1 MKRLLLLLIAPALM
15 LSSCQ
20 MARFDRIPGNYLDM
34 IPTELQGTYKFYSK
48 DYRSRRTDTL
58 EIQINDQNIQMVSPT
73 DKQVMT
79 IHQQFQVYRLNH
91 LFVIA
96 KNDDLVH
103 SLWNLILIEGKENG
117 LRVYPVIDLK
127 DVGSQ
132 ESMLNRYLS
141 FHDVILNHDPIQ
153 AAPSVTDG
161 SVSVP
166 TAIAGQPDN
175 MRYFQVSEEQIFNY
189 FERELKDK
197 EYFFLK
203 ATARP
208 TPNKVYMDKVKTETK
223 KKKK

>member
-1 MKRLLLLLIAPALM
+1 MKRLLLFLIAPAL
-15 LSSCQ
+15 LLTSCQ
-20 MARFDRIPGNYLDM
+20 MARFDRIPGNYQDL

-58 EIQINDQNIQMVSPT
+58 EIQINDQSIQMIST
-73 DKQVMT
+73 SDKQVLT

-96 KNDDLVH
+96 RNDETVH
-103 SLWNLILIEGKENG
+103 SLWNLFFIEGKENG
-117 LRVYPVIDLK
+117 LRVYPVLELK
-127 DVGSQ
+127 EAGSQ
-132 ESMLNRYLS
+132 EMMLNRYVS

-153 AAPSVTDG
+153 AAPHPVDG
-161 SVSVP
+161 SASVP

-175 MRYFQVSEEQIFNY
+175 MRYYQASEEQIFSY
-189 FERELKDK
+189 FENELRDK

-203 ATARP
+203 ATAKP
-208 TPNKVYMDKVKTETK
+208 AMNKSITDKVITEPK